1 MRYFIILLFLSFS
14 WHQVAQEEVF
24 NKKFNL
30 EWTVEKDFIFGYS
43 DSWELPVIKGQSI
56 DHDRMLP
63 IYAAKWEAPPYSDIK
78 SYKIINVQYETVKS
92 ANLLDIKEENIP
104 NDIES
109 SLVVLSTRNDF
120 HAYLNMIPLIKD
132 ANSYK
137 KIKSFEVQYT
147 LKNQVKSKHSYRSNS
162 VLSSGTWYKFSVDT
176 TGVYKLDR
184 DFLNDLGLST
194 GSINP
199 KNISIYG
206 NGGHLLPYRIGD
218 FRYDDLQE
226 NAIYVSGE
234 EDGSFDSNDYI
245 LFYAL
250 GPHSWKH
257 ENTLES
263 VEHVRNIYSDKA
275 YYFVHVKDQA
285 GLRITSLPSGTV
297 GNIALTNYDDFEVHE
312 IDEYNIIHSG
322 QKWLGEKFSTTNTR
336 EISMAFE
343 NMDVNYPLKVKT
355 AAVAASTQ
363 SSTMNIQLNGQE
375 IYTLS
380 FGTTNGETRARESM
394 ASTDLTLSNETIDFE
409 LTYNNNGNP
418 SAYAHLDYIEV
429 IGKKKLI
436 FSDKQFTF
444 RNFTTIDNDGTI
456 NFSIDNGQSAFAV
469 WDVTNP
475 LQPRDIE
482 NGATDGSFKF
492 STTGGNLKEF
502 VIINENDYYEPELL
516 DVSLVENQD
525 LHALTDIDYLIITK
539 EFLLDQAEEIAEFH
553 REKNDFNVITVP
565 LYQIYNEYGSGA
577 PDITAI
583 RDFVRNL
590 YLNSND
596 RLKYVLMYGDASYD
610 FKNIKED
617 DDENIVPA
625 FQSIK
630 SFDTSQSFVTDDYFV
645 IISDTDEGDLDNNSA
660 QSQDIAVGRLVV
672 RSLQEAINVNNKL
685 FQYYDSS
692 SFGDWRNVMSMIADD
707 PKPNSIDYL
716 LQYWEEALADEV
728 KENKPVMNLKKIYA
742 DGYSQ
747 VISAGGAEY
756 PDATEAILNAVEK
769 GVLIMNYYG
778 HGGEDGLAEEKL
790 LTVAQVDAWRNL
802 DNLPLIMIISCEFA
816 RLDNP
821 SRPNT
826 AGEVV
831 IRNPYGAGVA
841 LIATARAIGFY
852 TGDTLNRYSVE
863 ELLAFEGE
871 TKSIAESLRIAKNR
885 SSSKQRYFVF
895 SFSDPAMKLALPK
908 PDIKLTHMNGISV
921 EEDLDTIKAL
931 SHVYFDGI
939 ITDENGIKDTDF
951 NGTLTVTVYDKPI
964 DKQTLVND
972 GSGEPMIFDT
982 QESKIFRGDASV
994 TNGDFSFDF
1003 IAPKDI
1009 RIAYGAGK
1017 LSFYAHNNETDK
1029 GGFNSDIII
1038 GGINENAPED
1048 NTGPDITLFMN
1059 DKSFIN
1065 GGSTNQS
1072 PLLLAF
1078 FEDESGINTS
1088 LSSVDHDITATLDG
1102 DTQNIEI
1109 LNDYYTTEE
1118 DDFTK
1123 GYLEFKYRDLEVGPH
1138 TIKVKAYDTYN
1149 NPSEASIDFVV
1160 LDDGEL
1166 VLEHVLNYPNPFINH
1181 TQFWFSHNKP
1191 NEPLEVQIQIFTVS
1205 GKLVKTI
1212 MHEVNT
1218 SGSLSNE
1225 ITWNGLDDFGQK
1237 IGKGVYVYKL
1247 SVKAPLSG
1255 LKSEKFEKLV
1265 ILQ

>member
-1 MRYFIILLFLSFS
+1 MRHFIILLFLSFS
-14 WHQVAQEEVF
+14 WHLIAQKEVF
-24 NKKFNL
+24 NKKFDL
-30 EWTVEKDFIFGYS
+30 EWTVEKDFIFGFD
-43 DSWELPVIKGQSI
+43 DSWELPIIKGQSI
-56 DHDRMLP
+56 DYGIMLP
-63 IYAAKWEAPPYSDIK
+63 TYTAKWEVTPNTDIEN
-78 SYKIINVQYETVKS
+78 YKIRNVQYETVKS
-92 ANLLDIKEENIP
+92 ANLLDIKKENIP
-104 NDIES
+104 NEIES

-120 HAYLNMIPLIKD
+120 HIYLNLIPLIKD
-132 ANSYK
+132 GHSFK
-137 KIKSFEVQYT
+137 KIKSFEVEYT
-147 LKNQVKSKHSYRSNS
+147 LKNQVKPKQSFRSNS
-162 VLSSGTWYKFSVDT
+162 VLSNGAWYKFSIDT

-184 DFLNDLGLST
+184 DFLNNLGINT

-250 GPHSWKH
+250 GPHSWEH

-263 VEHVRNIYSDKA
+263 VTHVRNIYSDKA

-285 GLRITSLPSGTV
+285 GLRITNLPTGTV
-297 GNIALTNYDDFEVHE
+297 SNIAFTNYDDFEVHE

-343 NMDVNYPLKVKT
+343 NIDVNYPLKVKT
-355 AAVAASTQ
+355 AAVAASTAT
-363 SSTMNIQLNGQE
+363 SYMDVKLNGQE

-380 FGTTNGETRARESM
+380 FGSTGTNTRARESM
-394 ASTDLTLSNETIDFE
+394 ASTDLTISNETLAFE

-429 IGKKKLI
+429 IGKKNLI

-444 RNFTTIDNDGTI
+444 RNFATINNDGTI
-456 NFSIDNGQSAFAV
+456 NFSIENGQAAFAL

-475 LQPRDIE
+475 LLPKSIE
-482 NGATDGSFKF
+482 NGATDASFKF
-492 STTGGNLKEF
+492 STTGGSLKEF
-502 VIINENDYYEPELL
+502 VIINENDFYEPELL
-516 DVSLVENQD
+516 DVSLVANQN
-525 LHALTDIDYLIITK
+525 LHSLTDIDYLIITK
-539 EFLLDQAEEIAEFH
+539 EFLLDKAEEIAEYH
-553 REKNDFNVITVP
+553 RTNNNFNVVTVP

-583 RDFVRNL
+583 RDFIRNL
-590 YLNSND
+590 YLNSNN

-610 FKNIKED
+610 FKNIKEK

-625 FQSIK
+625 FQSIV
-630 SFDTSQSFVTDDYFV
+630 SFNVAYSFVTDDYYV
-645 IISDTDEGDLDNNSA
+645 IVSDLDEGDLDNDSA
-660 QSQDIAVGRLVV
+660 QTQDIAIGRIAV
-672 RSLQEAINVNNKL
+672 RDVQEASSINNKL
-685 FQYYDSS
+685 FHYYDTST
-692 SFGDWRNVMSMIADD
+692 FGDWRNIMSMVADD
-707 PKPNSIDYL
+707 PDSHFPFGFLPD
-716 LQYWEEALADEV
+716 QEALSDDIN
-728 KENKPVMNLKKIYA
+728 ENVTILNLKKIYA
-742 DGYSQ
+742 DAYNQ
-747 VISAGGAEY
+747 VISSGGAEY

-769 GVLIMNYYG
+769 GVLVMNYFG

-790 LTVAQVDAWRNL
+790 LTVAQVDAWRNY
-802 DNLPLIMIISCEFA
+802 DKLPLIMIISCEFA
-816 RLDNP
+816 RFDNP

-826 AGEVV
+826 AGEVS

-841 LIATARAIGFY
+841 LIATSRAISGFY
-852 TGDTLNRYSVE
+852 GGILNDVSTQYI
-863 ELLAFEGE
+863 LGFNGE
-871 TKSIAESLRIAKNR
+871 VPSIAEAMRLTKNQ
-885 SSSKQRYFVF
+885 SNNSKQRYFVY
-895 SFSDPAMKLALPK
+895 SFMDPAMKLELPE
-908 PDIKLTHMNGISV
+908 PDIKLTHMNGVAI
-921 EEDLDTIKAL
+921 EEELDTIQAL

-939 ITDENGIKDTDF
+939 ITDKNGIKDTDF

-972 GSGEPMIFDT
+972 GIGPSLVFET

-1017 LSFYAHNNETDK
+1017 LSFYAHNNEIDK
-1029 GGFNSDIII
+1029 GGYNSDIII

-1048 NTGPDITLFMN
+1048 TTGPNIQLFMN
-1059 DKSFIN
+1059 DKSFLN
-1065 GGSTNQS
+1065 GGTTNQS

-1078 FEDESGINTS
+1078 FEDASGINTS

-1123 GYLEFKYRDLEVGPH
+1123 GYLEFNYRDLAVGRH
-1138 TIKVKAYDTYN
+1138 TLTVKAYDTYN

-1166 VLEHVLNYPNPFINH
+1166 VLEHVLNYPNPFVNH

-1212 MHEVNT
+1212 NHEVNT
-1218 SGSLSNE
+1218 RGSLSNE

-1247 SVKAPLSG
+1247 SVNAPLSG
-1255 LKSEKFEKLV
+1255 LKSEKIEKLV

>member
-1 MRYFIILLFLSFS
+1 MRYYIILLFLSFN
-14 WHQVAQEEVF
+14 WHLLAQEEVF

-30 EWTVEKDFIFGYS
+30 EWTVEDEFIFGYN
-43 DSWELPVIKGQSI
+43 DSWKLPIIKGQSI
-56 DHDRMLP
+56 DHGRMLP
-63 IYAAKWEAPPYSDIK
+63 TYAAKWKVAPHTDIDN
-78 SYKIINVQYETVKS
+78 YKIFNVQYETVKS
-92 ANLLDIKEENIP
+92 ANLLDINKENIP
-104 NDIES
+104 EEIES
-109 SLVVLSTRNDF
+109 SLVILSTRNNF
-120 HAYLNMIPLIKD
+120 HAYLNMIPVIKEG
-132 ANSYK
+132 NLYK
-137 KIKSFEVQYT
+137 KITSFEVAYT
-147 LKNQVKSKHSYRSNS
+147 LKNQERSNQSYKSNS
-162 VLSSGTWYKFSVDT
+162 VLATGTWYKFSVDT
-176 TGVYKLDR
+176 TGVYKLNR
-184 DFLNDLGLST
+184 DFLNNLGLNT

-206 NGGHLLPYRIGD
+206 NGGHLLPYKIGD

-250 GPHSWKH
+250 GPDSWKH

-263 VEHVRNIYSDKA
+263 VEHVRNIYTDKA
-275 YYFVHVKDQA
+275 YYFVHVKNQA
-285 GLRITSLPSGTV
+285 GLRITNLPSGAI
-297 GNIALTNYDDFEVHE
+297 GNIALTNYDDFELHE
-312 IDEYNIIHSG
+312 IDQYNIIHSG
-322 QKWLGEKFSTTNTR
+322 QKWVGEKFSTTNTK
-336 EISMAFE
+336 EVNMEFE
-343 NMDVNYPLKVKT
+343 NLDVNYPLKVKT
-355 AAVAASTQ
+355 VAIAASVET
-363 SSTMNIQLNGQE
+363 SNMDVKLNGQD

-380 FGTTNGETRARESM
+380 FGVTSSESRARESM
-394 ASTDLTLSNETIDFE
+394 ASTDLNISNELLNFE

-436 FSDKQFTF
+436 FADKQFTF
-444 RNFTTIDNDGTI
+444 RNFTTLESDGTI
-456 NFSIDNGQSAFAV
+456 NFSIENGQTAFAL

-475 LQPRDIE
+475 LQPISIE
-482 NGATDGSFKF
+482 NGATDNSFKF
-492 STTGGNLKEF
+492 STTGGSLKEF
-502 VIINENDYYEPELL
+502 VIINENDFYTPGLL

-525 LHALTDIDYLIITK
+525 LHALTDVDYLIVTK
-539 EFLLDQAEEIAEFH
+539 EFLMDQAEEIADFH
-553 REKNDFNVITVP
+553 RTKNNLNVAVVP

-583 RDFVRNL
+583 RDFIRNL
-590 YLNSND
+590 YFNSNNH
-596 RLKYVLMYGDASYD
+596 LKYVLMYGDTSYD
-610 FKNIKED
+610 FKNINETE
-617 DDENIVPA
+617 DENIVPA
-625 FQSIK
+625 FQSKNSYNI
-630 SFDTSQSFVTDDYFV
+630 SQSFVTDDYYAV
-645 IISDTDEGDLDNNSA
+645 ISDTDEGDLDNNSA
-660 QSQDIAVGRLVV
+660 QSQDIAIGRLAV
-672 RSLQEAINVNNKL
+672 RSIQEATQVNQKL
-685 FQYYDSS
+685 FQYYNTET
-692 SFGDWRNVMSMIADD
+692 FGDWRNLISMIADD

-716 LQYWEEALADEV
+716 LQFWEEALADEV
-728 KENKPVMNLKKIYA
+728 KENKPVINVKKIYA
-742 DGYSQ
+742 DAYTQ
-747 VISAGGAEY
+747 IISSGGAEY
-756 PDATEAILNAVEK
+756 PDATDAILNAVEK

-790 LTVAQVDAWRNL
+790 LTVAQVDAWRNFEK
-802 DNLPLIMIISCEFA
+802 LPLIMIVSCEFA
-816 RLDNP
+816 RFDNP

-831 IRNPYGAGVA
+831 IRNPFGAGVA
-841 LIATARAIGFY
+841 LIATARAIGFSTGNNLNSY
-852 TGDTLNRYSVE
+852 TME
-863 ELLAFEGE
+863 ELLAFTGE

-895 SFSDPAMKLALPK
+895 SFSDPAMQLALPK
-908 PDIKLTHMNGISV
+908 PDIKLTHMNGIAI

-939 ITDENGIKDTDF
+939 ITGENGIKDSDF
-951 NGTLTVTVYDKPI
+951 NGTLTVTIYDKPI

-1009 RIAYGAGK
+1009 RIAYGKGK
-1017 LSFYAHNNETDK
+1017 LSFYAHNNEIDK
-1029 GGFNSDIII
+1029 GGYNSAITI
-1038 GGINENAPED
+1038 GGIDENAPED
-1048 NTGPDITLFMN
+1048 NTGPIIQLFMN

-1072 PLLLAF
+1072 PFLLAF
-1078 FEDESGINTS
+1078 LEDESGINTS

-1123 GYLEFKYRDLEVGPH
+1123 GYLKFKYRELEVGHH

-1149 NPSEASIDFVV
+1149 NPSEASIDFIV
-1160 LDDGEL
+1160 LDDSEL
-1166 VLEHVLNYPNPFINH
+1166 VLEHVLNYPNPFVNH

-1212 MHEVNT
+1212 NHEVNT

-1247 SVKAPLSG
+1247 SVNAPLSG
-1255 LKSEKFEKLV
+1255 IKAEKFEKLV